1 MSATDDGQPYISASK
16 IRKQYAVANN
26 TLRGFAN
33 SGRVRA
39 IRLSERGKRLYSLPD
54 IRRLFQLRSTT
65 AEAGAQR
72 KKIVYCRVSSQKQ
85 KEDLVRQ
92 RELLSNAYPSHE
104 VVKDIGSGINFNRRG
119 LVAILERA
127 VRGELEEVVVAH
139 RDRLCR
145 IAFEL
150 VETVL
155 RACHCRLV
163 VHEHALDA
171 AAADSSGG
179 ESSTAELQQDLL
191 AIVTLS
197 PATTALVQHIVDSEL
212 AQQHQQKAATRRAEQ
227 MTKKKRSQEQ
237 MAAVEARCSKK
248 AAVAAVKAGTVAR
261 RVVLFPTKEQKH
273 QLQKAF
279 EACRWVYNKCVEAL
293 NANKKT
299 AIKALRE
306 RFVNKAAWGR
316 ICSEVDVEWADI
328 PYEVRDGALR
338 DAIKA
343 KTSTE
348 AHLDNEAAVAG
359 KPESTKKWVFK
370 FRKKKEIIES
380 LQLRK
385 RDLNG
390 GNAWFARL
398 FGTKGDRSATRTKS
412 GNCLPSQFASDV
424 RLIHDKRLG
433 VYSITIAVLPCCRRQ
448 PSLLLAARRHGR
460 GGRDDDGATDRRVAR
475 GLDRPGMPD
484 VPDSLRHEHRRRA
497 QARRANRARAVAD
510 REQAPLTAAP
520 HGQASPRIF
529 SSPTPAPHP
538 AAYATC
544 CTAPRAASPSPC

>member
-1 MSATDDGQPYISASK
+1 M
-16 IRKQYAVANN
+16 
-26 TLRGFAN
+26 
-33 SGRVRA
+33 RA
-39 IRLSERGKRLYSLPD
+39 IRLGEHGKRLYSLPD

-104 VVKDIGSGINFNRRG
+104 VVEDIGSGINFHRRG

-139 RDRLCR
+139 RDCLCR

-171 AAADSSGG
+171 AAADSSG
-179 ESSTAELQQDLL
+179 ENPALPSSKKTCSPSSH
-191 AIVTLS
+191 TLS
-197 PATTALVQHIVDSEL
+197 PATTASVQQHIVDSEL
-212 AQQHQQKAATRRAEQ
+212 AQQQQQQKAAARRAAQ
-227 MTKKKRSQEQ
+227 MTKKGMSPEQ

-343 KTSTE
+343 KASTE

-359 KPESTKKWVFK
+359 KLESTKKWVSSSG
-370 FRKKKEIIES
+370 RRRRS
-380 LQLRK
+380 SSRYSC
-385 RDLNG
+385 G
-390 GNAWFARL
+390 
-398 FGTKGDRSATRTKS
+398 SATSTAATRGS
-412 GNCLPSQFASDV
+412 RASLV
-424 RLIHDKRLG
+424 
-433 VYSITIAVLPCCRRQ
+433 
-448 PSLLLAARRHGR
+448 
-460 GGRDDDGATDRRVAR
+460 RRVIAR
-475 GLDRPGMPD
+475 
-484 VPDSLRHEHRRRA
+484 
-497 QARRANRARAVAD
+497 
-510 REQAPLTAAP
+510 
-520 HGQASPRIF
+520 
-529 SSPTPAPHP
+529 
-538 AAYATC
+538 
-544 CTAPRAASPSPC
+544 

>member
-1 MSATDDGQPYISASK
+1 
-16 IRKQYAVANN
+16 
-26 TLRGFAN
+26 
-33 SGRVRA
+33 
-39 IRLSERGKRLYSLPD
+39 
-54 IRRLFQLRSTT
+54 
-65 AEAGAQR
+65 
-72 KKIVYCRVSSQKQ
+72 
-85 KEDLVRQ
+85 
-92 RELLSNAYPSHE
+92 
-104 VVKDIGSGINFNRRG
+104 
-119 LVAILERA
+119 
-127 VRGELEEVVVAH
+127 
-139 RDRLCR
+139 
-145 IAFEL
+145 
-150 VETVL
+150 
-155 RACHCRLV
+155 
-163 VHEHALDA
+163 
-171 AAADSSGG
+171 
-179 ESSTAELQQDLL
+179 
-191 AIVTLS
+191 
-197 PATTALVQHIVDSEL
+197 
-212 AQQHQQKAATRRAEQ
+212 
-227 MTKKKRSQEQ
+227 MTKKGMSPEQ

-343 KTSTE
+343 KASTE

-398 FGTKGDRSATRTKS
+398 FDSKGGRSATRTKS
-412 GNCLPSQFASDV
+412 GNCLSSQFAPDV

-433 VYSITIAVLPCCRRQ
+433 VYSITIAVLPCAAGDSQICFWQ
-448 PSLLLAARRHGR
+448 PGDMDVVAETTTALPIGEL
-460 GGRDDDGATDRRVAR
+460 RVAE
-475 GLDRPGMPD
+475 RPGMLD

>member
-1 MSATDDGQPYISASK
+1 
-16 IRKQYAVANN
+16 
-26 TLRGFAN
+26 
-33 SGRVRA
+33 
-39 IRLSERGKRLYSLPD
+39 
-54 IRRLFQLRSTT
+54 
-65 AEAGAQR
+65 
-72 KKIVYCRVSSQKQ
+72 
-85 KEDLVRQ
+85 
-92 RELLSNAYPSHE
+92 
-104 VVKDIGSGINFNRRG
+104 
-119 LVAILERA
+119 
-127 VRGELEEVVVAH
+127 
-139 RDRLCR
+139 
-145 IAFEL
+145 
-150 VETVL
+150 
-155 RACHCRLV
+155 
-163 VHEHALDA
+163 
-171 AAADSSGG
+171 
-179 ESSTAELQQDLL
+179 
-191 AIVTLS
+191 
-197 PATTALVQHIVDSEL
+197 
-212 AQQHQQKAATRRAEQ
+212 
-227 MTKKKRSQEQ
+227 MTKKGMSPEQ

-343 KTSTE
+343 KASTE

-433 VYSITIAVLPCCRRQ
+433 VYFITIAVLPCAAGDSQACFWQPGDMDVVAETTTALPIGELRVGSIDPGCRTFLTVFDTNTADAHKLGEQTARVLW
-448 PSLLLAARRHGR
+448 PIANKLHSLQRRMDKLLQGSSPHRHRHRTRRHMRRAARRLELRLRHLVDELHHQTAHWLATTYDAILLPKFSTKSVATKR
-460 GGRDDDGATDRRVAR
+460 DGGRWKRKITKKTVSNLYSLAHYRFRQFLQHKAAQHGSLLILVTEQYTTKTCSRCGHMRDVGGAEVYHCTHCGLVVDRDINASFNILLKFIHDQSELAQRATPPQTCASRPPVTLFGVDVEAPAGAPATDPQR
-475 GLDRPGMPD
+475 
-484 VPDSLRHEHRRRA
+484 
-497 QARRANRARAVAD
+497 N
-510 REQAPLTAAP
+510 
-520 HGQASPRIF
+520 
-529 SSPTPAPHP
+529 
-538 AAYATC
+538 
-544 CTAPRAASPSPC
+544 